1 MPLWLGT
8 FLKRKNRPVM
18 HPYFLKIAGDK
29 RSGEVLFSI
38 NSGLLEAC
46 VLALLSSEDSYGY
59 KLTQDA
65 KVLMPISESTLYP
78 VLKRLQ
84 SAGFLETYDMPMD
97 GRNRKY
103 YRITADG
110 KRQQGLYRNEWES
123 YKSLIE
129 NIFKGAQRV

>member
-1 MPLWLGT
+1 M
-8 FLKRKNRPVM
+8 
-18 HPYFLKIAGDK
+18 I
-29 RSGEVLFSI
+29 FSI

-59 KLTQDA
+59 KLTQDV

-84 SAGFLETYDMPMD
+84 VSGFLETYDMPID

-103 YRITADG
+103 YRITPKG
-110 KRQQGLYRNEWES
+110 KYQQKLYTDEWES
-123 YKSLIE
+123 YKELIE
-129 NIFKGAQRV
+129 KIFKGMNNT